1 MNIPDLECLGSY
13 KVADASKTDVEP
25 TFNAFF
31 LFSCCVKLKQNSL
44 NWKWALLLN
53 TVFSLIWKMI
63 FVSWNVV
70 WAGRCVRVRVAE
82 YFLYVCRQPYC
93 PVWGWGYLPA
103 GLQYQHRGPRRAL
116 RKQEPVQITLRAPS
130 FFSCIVCKTMKLLEL
145 AEKLIIL
152 QWCVEP
158 QLLAQPQSQTRA
170 TLTAHLQQLSMF
182 FFSSPVLFFLY
193 RIYLKKAIKTTNNS
207 DNNHNCT

>member
-1 MNIPDLECLGSY
+1 MHS
-13 KVADASKTDVEP
+13 S
-25 TFNAFF
+25 FF
-31 LFSCCVKLKQNSL
+31 HVVSSL
-44 NWKWALLLN
+44 NKILWIENEHYFWTLF
-53 TVFSLIWKMI
+53 FSLIWKMI

-116 RKQEPVQITLRAPS
+116 RKQEPVQITLQAPS
-130 FFSCIVCKTMKLLEL
+130 FFSFIVCKTKKLLEL
-145 AEKLIIL
+145 AEKWIIL

-182 FFSSPVLFFLY
+182 FFPFPSAVFLVSNLSEKGHKDY
-193 RIYLKKAIKTTNNS
+193 KQLW
-207 DNNHNCT
+207 